1 MTILLVLYVSI
12 PQQKKKSVQ
21 GSQHGLSEN
30 EEEEEEDDDEDDS
43 DESESDEEEG
53 EQGSAPE
60 G

>member
-1 MTILLVLYVSI
+1 MTVILLLYVSI

-21 GSQHGLSEN
+21 GSQQGLSEN
-30 EEEEEEDDDEDDS
+30 EEEEEDDDDEDDS